1 MVTVLGELG
10 GIQGTGQSR
19 VLQSEE
25 VKGVRDSSSRT
36 PLCCT
41 SQIMSDHVTGAAAG
55 LLGWEAMLVV
65 IMCRYV
71 LGYHLSS
78 QADGT
83 GIEVR
88 ALKHHTSYG
97 LSLWGRKD
105 KILIYSLDSLSLDPD
120 L

>member
-1 MVTVLGELG
+1 
-10 GIQGTGQSR
+10 
-19 VLQSEE
+19 
-25 VKGVRDSSSRT
+25 
-36 PLCCT
+36 
-41 SQIMSDHVTGAAAG
+41 MSDHVTGAAAG

-88 ALKHHTSYG
+88 APKG
-97 LSLWGRKD
+97 G
-105 KILIYSLDSLSLDPD
+105 
-120 L
+120 

>member
-25 VKGVRDSSSRT
+25 VKGVGDSSSRT
-36 PLCCT
+36 PLCCM

-65 IMCRYV
+65 IMCRYA

-88 ALKHHTSYG
+88 APKG
-97 LSLWGRKD
+97 G
-105 KILIYSLDSLSLDPD
+105 
-120 L
+120 